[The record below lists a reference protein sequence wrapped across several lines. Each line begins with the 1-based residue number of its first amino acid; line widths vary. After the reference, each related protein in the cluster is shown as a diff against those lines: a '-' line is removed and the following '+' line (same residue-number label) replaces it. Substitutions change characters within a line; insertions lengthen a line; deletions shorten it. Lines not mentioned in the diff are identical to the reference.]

1 MSYWIESS
9 SVSRMFPATPSI
21 VRQAPDNKA
30 LRKTTILK
38 IDDLQLSTP
47 PIAQEYFEPGVNTKL
62 NRRSKPKTNYTLPS
76 DMPQLPMGFVPSN
89 QTPGANGEEP
99 PQIVVKETQPADL
112 IEVFARIAAEE
123 KVLNALPK
131 YGVDSGTMLMR
142 EYTKAL
148 KEARVEKKVESML
161 NEGFTPVEV
170 ESAMGAVRMEEAV
183 KKAKEPPKAVSVQTA
198 LAETFGVGVGT
209 ERSTGEMEVQ
219 TDISAAGGKEI
230 YARAP
235 RRTAEE
241 VAVERAIGSADI
253 RSFFP
258 KK

>member
-1 MSYWIESS
+1 
-9 SVSRMFPATPSI
+9 MFPATPLI
-21 VRQAPDNKA
+21 VRQAPDHKT

-38 IDDLQLSTP
+38 VDDQPLSTP

-76 DMPQLPMGFVPSN
+76 DMPQLPMGFVPTN

-99 PQIVVKETQPADL
+99 PQIVVRETQPADL

-142 EYTKAL
+142 EYTQAL

-161 NEGFTPVEV
+161 NEGFTPAEV
-170 ESAMGAVRMEEAV
+170 ESAMGAVRLEEAV
-183 KKAKEPPKAVSVQTA
+183 KKAKEPPKAASVQTA
-198 LAETFGVGVGT
+198 LAETFDVDVEPFSFKPPRNVTKPLGRPSLERVSEKTGVSVEELREGIALEKRGKARL
-209 ERSTGEMEVQ
+209 EY
-219 TDISAAGGKEI
+219 IKAGQI
-230 YARAP
+230 P
-235 RRTAEE
+235 P
-241 VAVERAIGSADI
+241 
-253 RSFFP
+253 F
-258 KK
+258 

>member
-1 MSYWIESS
+1 
-9 SVSRMFPATPSI
+9 MFPATPLL
-21 VRQAPDNKA
+21 VRQAPDNKT

-38 IDDLQLSTP
+38 IDDFPLSTP

-76 DMPQLPMGFVPSN
+76 DMPTLPTGFVPVN

-99 PQIVVKETQPADL
+99 PQIIVKETQPADL

-123 KVLNALPK
+123 KALASMPK
-131 YGVDSGTMLMR
+131 YGVDTGTMLMR
-142 EYTKAL
+142 EYTTAL

-183 KKAKEPPKAVSVQTA
+183 KKAKEPPKAASVQTA

-209 ERSTGEMEVQ
+209 EPELEFKPPRNVTKPLGRPSLKDLSEKTGVSVEELREGAALEKRGKERLAFIQKTGEL
-219 TDISAAGGKEI
+219 
-230 YARAP
+230 P
-235 RRTAEE
+235 P
-241 VAVERAIGSADI
+241 
-253 RSFFP
+253 F
-258 KK
+258 

>member
-1 MSYWIESS
+1 
-9 SVSRMFPATPSI
+9 MFPATPLI
-21 VRQAPDNKA
+21 VRQAPDHKT

-38 IDDLQLSTP
+38 VDDQPLSTP

-62 NRRSKPKTNYTLPS
+62 NRRRKPKTDYTLPS
-76 DMPQLPMGFVPSN
+76 DMPQLPMGVVPTN

-123 KVLNALPK
+123 KALSALPK
-131 YGVDSGTMLMR
+131 YGVDTGTMLMR
-142 EYTKAL
+142 EYTTAL

-161 NEGFTPVEV
+161 NEGFTPAEV

-183 KKAKEPPKAVSVQTA
+183 KKAKEPTKAVSVQTA

-209 ERSTGEMEVQ
+209 ERTTGEMEVQ
-219 TDISAAGGKEI
+219 TEISAAGGKEV
-230 YARAP
+230 YARQP
-235 RRTAEE
+235 RRSDEE
-241 VAVERAIGSADI
+241 IAIAKVQEEI
-253 RSFFP
+253 
-258 KK
+258 KKGTQATIGKFLGKK

>member
-1 MSYWIESS
+1 MY
-9 SVSRMFPATPSI
+9 PATPLL
-21 VRQAPDNKA
+21 VRQAPDHKT

-38 IDDLQLSTP
+38 IDDQPLMTP
-47 PIAQEYFEPGVNTKL
+47 PISQEYFEPGVNTKL
-62 NRRSKPKTNYTLPS
+62 NRRRKPKTDYTLPS
-76 DMPQLPMGFVPSN
+76 DMPKYAMGVVPVN
-89 QTPGANGEEP
+89 QTPGAAGEEP
-99 PQIVVKETQPADL
+99 PQIVVRETQPADL

-131 YGVDSGTMLMR
+131 YGVDTGTMLMR

-148 KEARVEKKVESML
+148 KETRVEKKIESML
-161 NEGFTPVEV
+161 NEGFTPAEV
-170 ESAMGAVRMEEAV
+170 ESAMGTVRMEEAV
-183 KKAKEPPKAVSVQTA
+183 KKAKEPAKAVSVQTA

-209 ERSTGEMEVQ
+209 ERTTGEMEVQ
-219 TDISAAGGKEI
+219 TEISAAGGKEI

-241 VAVERAIGSADI
+241 VAAERAMAGEKQPTLEK
-253 RSFFP
+253 FFG